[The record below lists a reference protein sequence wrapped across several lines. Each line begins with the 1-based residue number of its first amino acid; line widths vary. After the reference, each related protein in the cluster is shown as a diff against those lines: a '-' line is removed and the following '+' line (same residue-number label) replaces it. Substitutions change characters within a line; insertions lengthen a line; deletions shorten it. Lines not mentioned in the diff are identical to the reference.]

1 MLTARPSSPPLAQE
15 AAGAE
20 GRRSGRGVRHVHVAR
35 RVPGPAHCVPKP
47 GVAVT
52 SNVLP
57 RPRPRAARPCR
68 GGRGSVTSSPSPSP
82 SLYTGIGVGA
92 GACSPAPGEAG
103 GQCSRPVSVSRPP
116 TFLCCPAGV
125 QGAAHRAPACLV
137 SLLCRF
143 SNGPTSNGS
152 HNAHSDTSWLSGLS
166 RVDAAPAP
174 SPPVTLAS
182 PAPRYA
188 AHPPPPAATSPPAA
202 APDREDLRAL
212 VRDQKRAIEA
222 LEAEKASLS
231 ASLEHLAQVEQ
242 SR

>member
-20 GRRSGRGVRHVHVAR
+20 GRRSRRGVRHVHVAR

-47 GVAVT
+47 GVAV

-68 GGRGSVTSSPSPSP
+68 GGRGCVTSSPSPSP

-116 TFLCCPAGV
+116 TLLCCPAGV
-125 QGAAHRAPACLV
+125 QGAAHRAPACLI
-137 SLLCRF
+137 SLFGAGSRTARR
-143 SNGPTSNGS
+143 PTGHTTHITTRPGCLGS
-152 HNAHSDTSWLSGLS
+152 LAWTLSRPRRPPSPSSRPHRGMPHTHHLRRRRVPRLQRHRTGRTSVHWCGTRSGLS
-166 RVDAAPAP
+166 RL
-174 SPPVTLAS
+174 SKLTR
-182 PAPRYA
+182 PR
-188 AHPPPPAATSPPAA
+188 
-202 APDREDLRAL
+202 
-212 VRDQKRAIEA
+212 
-222 LEAEKASLS
+222 
-231 ASLEHLAQVEQ
+231 
-242 SR
+242 